1 MGPIKPAQLQ
11 KNLFSQMSEKN
22 LERLRNESGFGKMDA
37 EKDIEKVSRD
47 FESVFLNKLLSSMRK
62 TIPKSDL
69 LDSFAS
75 DMFQSMMD
83 EEMSK
88 EMSKNKG
95 MGMGE
100 MIYNDIS
107 KISRVG
113 RGQAIQST
121 YTNVKTG
128 PVVSGMTLSDSKAS
142 GINLPDRTISGIKM
156 KE

>member
-1 MGPIKPAQLQ
+1 MGPIQPAQLQ

-62 TIPKSDL
+62 TIPKSGL

-100 MIYNDIS
+100 MIYNDLS

-121 YTNVKTG
+121 YTNVKMD
-128 PVVSGMTLSDSKAS
+128 PEVSGMTLSDSKAS
-142 GINLPDRTISGIKM
+142 GINLPDRKISGIKM

>member
-1 MGPIKPAQLQ
+1 MGPIQPAQLQ

-62 TIPKSDL
+62 TIPKSGL

-100 MIYNDIS
+100 MIYNDLS

-121 YTNVKTG
+121 YTNIKTY
-128 PVVSGMTLSDSKAS
+128 PVISGMTLSDSKAS
-142 GINLPDRTISGIKM
+142 GINLPDRKISGIKM

>member
-1 MGPIKPAQLQ
+1 MGPIQPAQLQ

-62 TIPKSDL
+62 TIPKSGL

-100 MIYNDIS
+100 MIYNDLN

-121 YTNVKTG
+121 YTNIKMD
-128 PVVSGMTLSDSKAS
+128 PVISGIALSDSKAS

>member
-1 MGPIKPAQLQ
+1 MGPIQPAQLQ

-62 TIPKSDL
+62 TIPKSGL

-75 DMFQSMMD
+75 DMFKSMMD

-100 MIYNDIS
+100 MIYNDLS
-107 KISRVG
+107 KISRIG
-113 RGQAIQST
+113 RSQAIQST
-121 YTNVKTG
+121 YTNLKTD
-128 PVVSGMTLSDSKAS
+128 PVVSGMTLSNSKAS
-142 GINLPDRTISGIKM
+142 DINLTDRTITGIRM